1 MFYLLYNVL
10 FLYLDDFQN
19 SFTSTLS
26 EKKFNKYLIVNC
38 PQSALVKELWW
49 RYGLWQCDSF

>member
-38 PQSALVKELWW
+38 PQSALVKELW
-49 RYGLWQCDSF
+49 